1 MLREFLHFQNLTAE
15 PGFVIVPT
23 IEMLKVKVKKIIV
36 NGY

>member
-1 MLREFLHFQNLTAE
+1 MYEFPHFQNLTAK